1 MNELCVLRVVGC
13 VTLFSVAYA
22 LIPQFPLFLCTNMI
36 ANSRIPSGFWAVG
49 HSQHQIQC
57 NNFLSGRKRQ
67 IAGHVMSSIKRSEI
81 QKLAGD

>member
-1 MNELCVLRVVGC
+1 
-13 VTLFSVAYA
+13 
-22 LIPQFPLFLCTNMI
+22 MI

-81 QKLAGD
+81 QKLAGDCKRRFWNKERNKISVGQ